1 MRGVHLVPYRLPE
14 LIAAVA
20 AGDTVYVAEGERDAD
35 AIGDGECVATCNPGG
50 AGKWRASYSAH
61 FKGAR
66 DVRVVADNDD
76 PGRKH
81 AREVAHSLTGVGAM
95 VTLWR
100 SPVGKDVS
108 DLLAAGRPLEDLVAL
123 DCDSSTPDVEPP
135 ALSVGEFFNE
145 SGLKVKKLGIIIR
158 DLGHVEAGSDG
169 RLYRYLDG
177 VHRTDGDSFTRVRV
191 REILGE
197 RYRRRHSDE
206 VLSWLRADEPSI
218 TDQPRLDVI
227 NVANGL
233 LDWRAQVLAG
243 HSPET
248 LSTIQVP
255 VRWNPAAECSLI
267 DTFLERVIPEDAV
280 ALVFEM
286 VGYSLYAG
294 NPLRVAVLLLGPG
307 CNGKSVLLSVIKTLL
322 GPANVSA
329 IPLQMLSES
338 RFASAELFGKLANI
352 CGDLDART
360 IKQTD
365 VFKMITG
372 GDAITAERKYC
383 SAFTFTPFALQIF
396 SANEAPFSS
405 DQTQAWF
412 DRWLVIP
419 MEKRIPVDQI
429 DPHLTAKLTAPRE
442 LEGLLVKAIHG
453 LGRLMERGRFERPGS
468 IEQAGS
474 EYRER
479 LDTVQGFVTEAC
491 TLVIGAWT
499 SRADLYSAYRAWVT
513 DGGRFPLSRP
523 AFNDHLRRGFPGEVE
538 QRTRNGARGWGGIGL
553 LAQDRP

>member
-1 MRGVHLVPYRLPE
+1 
-14 LIAAVA
+14 
-20 AGDTVYVAEGERDAD
+20 
-35 AIGDGECVATCNPGG
+35 
-50 AGKWRASYSAH
+50 
-61 FKGAR
+61 
-66 DVRVVADNDD
+66 
-76 PGRKH
+76 
-81 AREVAHSLTGVGAM
+81 
-95 VTLWR
+95 
-100 SPVGKDVS
+100 
-108 DLLAAGRPLEDLVAL
+108 
-123 DCDSSTPDVEPP
+123 
-135 ALSVGEFFNE
+135 
-145 SGLKVKKLGIIIR
+145 
-158 DLGHVEAGSDG
+158 
-169 RLYRYLDG
+169 
-177 VHRTDGDSFTRVRV
+177 
-191 REILGE
+191 
-197 RYRRRHSDE
+197 
-206 VLSWLRADEPSI
+206 
-218 TDQPRLDVI
+218 
-227 NVANGL
+227 
-233 LDWRAQVLAG
+233 
-243 HSPET
+243 
-248 LSTIQVP
+248 
-255 VRWNPAAECSLI
+255 
-267 DTFLERVIPEDAV
+267 
-280 ALVFEM
+280 VFEV
-286 VGYSLYAG
+286 VGYSLFAG

-322 GPANVSA
+322 GPVNVSA

-419 MEKRIPVDQI
+419 MEKRIPEDQV
-429 DPHLTAKLTAPRE
+429 DPHLTAKLTTPRE
-442 LEGLLVKAIHG
+442 LEGLLVKAING

-479 LDTVQGFVTEAC
+479 LDTVQGFVNEEC
-491 TLVIGAWT
+491 TLVVGAWT

-523 AFNDHLRRGFPGEVE
+523 AFHDHLRRGFHGQVE
-538 QRTRNGARGWGGIGL
+538 QRTRHGARGWGGIGL
-553 LAQDRP
+553 LARNRP